1 MEIAIGFQGRG
12 VLNSQLGPKQHHRWD
27 GSFKDGREG
36 RQIRLILINNNKNNN
51 NYYYYY
57 YCHYQNILSK

>member
-36 RQIRLILINNNKNNN
+36 RQIRLILINNNNNNN

-57 YCHYQNILSK
+57 